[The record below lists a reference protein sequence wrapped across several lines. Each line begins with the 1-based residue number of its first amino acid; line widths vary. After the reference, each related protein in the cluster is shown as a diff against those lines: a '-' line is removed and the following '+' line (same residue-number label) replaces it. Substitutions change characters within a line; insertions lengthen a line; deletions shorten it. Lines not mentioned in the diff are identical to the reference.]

1 MQINKHG
8 SFYIRNG
15 WPTKIIDALNMDY
28 HIFSP
33 NNELN
38 AVDSIGVG
46 RVMIKAMRY
55 WATVMGIAEE
65 GKDQQGVYH
74 KLTPLAEVVAHY
86 DLYCSDKGTLWLM
99 HRNLA
104 RDLDNATA
112 WHWAFNIYNEL
123 SFTKGEFSNA
133 FYAYLQRE
141 GTAYNKNT
149 VEKEFD
155 CFKNTYVSD
164 QAFSINKIIEE
175 DTAPFFAPLKL
186 LEYKGNGRFEKRKT
200 SAKEIPLHILFAC
213 ILMDNTENLETNK
226 QISIEHLLED
236 TNQVCKYM
244 NLSYST
250 LLELLQQ
257 LENERYLR
265 LVNNFGNRYIEVNNN
280 DVDELLMAH
289 YRMIGGDFA
298 CHITI

>member
-8 SFYIRNG
+8 SFYIRTG
-15 WPTKIIDALNMDY
+15 WPTKIIDALYMDD

-38 AVDSIGVG
+38 AVDAIGVG

-55 WATVMGIAEE
+55 WATVIGIAEE
-65 GKDQQGVYH
+65 GKDQQGVFH
-74 KLTPLAEVVAHY
+74 RLTPFAEVVARY

-104 RDLDNATA
+104 RDVDNATA
-112 WHWAFNIYNEL
+112 WHWAFNIYNEHT
-123 SFTKGEFSNA
+123 FTKSEFTNA

-141 GTAYNKNT
+141 GAAYNKKT

-155 CFKNTYVSD
+155 CFKNTYISD

-175 DTAPFFAPLKL
+175 DTVPFFAPLKL
-186 LEYKGNGRFEKRKT
+186 LEYKGNCRFEKRKT
-200 SAKEIPLHILFAC
+200 SVKEMPLYILLAC
-213 ILMDNTENLETNK
+213 ILMDNAEHLKTNR
-226 QISIEHLLED
+226 QISIDHLLED
-236 TNQVCKYM
+236 NNQVCKYM

-257 LENERYLR
+257 LENKHYLQ
-265 LVNNFGNRYIEVNNN
+265 LVNNFGNRYLEVNDI
-280 DVDELLMAH
+280 DVHELLSTH
-289 YRMIGGDFA
+289 YRMIGVNRRV
-298 CHITI
+298 I